1 MCCRNAKNTEFE
13 FSSEQSIWLL
23 CCLVCEN
30 SFVFL
35 GHCNVISMRCYFCS
49 VAMHILRILL
59 NFPDNNGNKYKFQGK
74 CNEKQRNERE
84 SNGRNVL
91 QNVLKVKRQRK
102 PIISKL

>member
-13 FSSEQSIWLL
+13 FLSEQSIWLL

-84 SNGRNVL
+84 
-91 QNVLKVKRQRK
+91 QRK
-102 PIISKL
+102 ECFTKCAESQETEETDYK